1 MGNDRIMVVDCPNV
15 IPKEQQDKQ
24 LLEKMFAERRGIV
37 KKAVKAL
44 QTVIANG
51 YRFTEPDSIAE
62 ARRDYQSANS
72 TVILFM
78 KNACVLGR
86 MERLSDIVPQEEYT
100 RYIRL
105 GAGRT
110 IMVMPELQKSS
121 ENSLQD
127 ILVVRLLM

>member
-1 MGNDRIMVVDCPNV
+1 
-15 IPKEQQDKQ
+15 
-24 LLEKMFAERRGIV
+24 
-37 KKAVKAL
+37 
-44 QTVIANG
+44 
-51 YRFTEPDSIAE
+51 
-62 ARRDYQSANS
+62 
-72 TVILFM
+72 M

>member
-1 MGNDRIMVVDCPNV
+1 
-15 IPKEQQDKQ
+15 
-24 LLEKMFAERRGIV
+24 
-37 KKAVKAL
+37 
-44 QTVIANG
+44 
-51 YRFTEPDSIAE
+51 
-62 ARRDYQSANS
+62 
-72 TVILFM
+72 
-78 KNACVLGR
+78 

>member
-1 MGNDRIMVVDCPNV
+1 M

-24 LLEKMFAERRGIV
+24 LLEKMYAERRGIV

-72 TVILFM
+72 TVISFSIWS
-78 KNACVLGR
+78 V
-86 MERLSDIVPQEEYT
+86 
-100 RYIRL
+100 
-105 GAGRT
+105 
-110 IMVMPELQKSS
+110 
-121 ENSLQD
+121 
-127 ILVVRLLM
+127 